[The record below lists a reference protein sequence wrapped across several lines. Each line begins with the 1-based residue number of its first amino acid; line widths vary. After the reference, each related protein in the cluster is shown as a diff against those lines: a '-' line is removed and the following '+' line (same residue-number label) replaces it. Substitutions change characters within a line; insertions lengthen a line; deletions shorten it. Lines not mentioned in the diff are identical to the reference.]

1 MDTKSILEWIW
12 QPHAESPI
20 TYMGHQ
26 CLRTPINDD
35 STNEEENHVN
45 VLGFKGYDAEGIP
58 WQTFFDQ
65 KTKKPLIGFSG
76 DGDPEL
82 GSTQIEFRVDNF
94 VIVGGGGFD
103 EQDADFYPMVC
114 VKDYN
119 FEGIPQSMMPTADFG
134 LFIL

>member
-1 MDTKSILEWIW
+1 MFPRNILEWLW
-12 QPHAESPI
+12 QPHHDNPV
-20 TYMGHQ
+20 TYMGPQ
-26 CLRTPINDD
+26 CLKTSD
-35 STNEEENHVN
+35 EEDNAT

-82 GSTQIEFRVDNF
+82 GSTQIEFRVDNYM
-94 VIVGGGGFD
+94 IVGGFD
-103 EQDADFYPMVC
+103 ENDADFYPMVC